1 MPLGAIPL
9 RSILDAVFVLLDFR
23 VGLSIEHSLVR
34 SSLPVPHWKAMAST
48 TQLALSHMGS
58 DICGVIDTFRKP
70 VVFRALIQTHGR
82 AALYQAQ
89 HRWASLSKKREVTMR
104 FDIELPQYPGLVGVL
119 VLYRL
124 RSF

>member
-1 MPLGAIPL
+1 
-9 RSILDAVFVLLDFR
+9 
-23 VGLSIEHSLVR
+23 
-34 SSLPVPHWKAMAST
+34 MAPT

-58 DICGVIDTFRKP
+58 DICDMIDSFRNP
-70 VVFRALIQTHGR
+70 VVFRAPIDTHGR
-82 AALYQAQ
+82 AALYKAQ

-124 RSF
+124 RAF